1 MCIRACFWVNTAAAM
16 TKMDHF
22 HSWPNAS
29 MNINECLYYYQT
41 WNSFSSMICLTI
53 ICISRWCKRK
63 ETDEW
68 NQTRCVSR
76 NNEYF
81 VTNAFFFCIAIT
93 IGISDFTRGCTQRLI
108 SLSLNRSRLIVSEW
122 SSRPH
127 CPVMKRIFPERSSQ
141 WFPMFFIFT
150 AARYSPPIM
159 KGKTISIMPLSG
171 SAYTI

>member
-1 MCIRACFWVNTAAAM
+1 MHRWTSTNVCIIIKHEIHSVQWFAWRLYVLVVDARERKRMNEIKLAVWVGTTSILLRM
-16 TKMDHF
+16 H
-22 HSWPNAS
+22 
-29 MNINECLYYYQT
+29 Y
-41 WNSFSSMICLTI
+41 
-53 ICISRWCKRK
+53 
-63 ETDEW
+63 
-68 NQTRCVSR
+68 
-76 NNEYF
+76 
-81 VTNAFFFCIAIT
+81 FCIAIT

-122 SSRPH
+122 TSRPH